1 MGRFPPPGFQPM
13 ARLSVD
19 DSRLTLSVL
28 RDIQLP
34 PLYHR
39 RRGLVK
45 GFLGPAVRLPARFMD
60 VIASHVLA
68 NALTPHV
75 SACHCE
81 PVPCPADT
89 PQVSAYPTRQTV
101 LQPQMRICL
110 LHVIANQCAHLW
122 QSVSPQG
129 NLAGWQ
135 YLGRIRDTLRIRP
148 KYCFLFCTAARSTDC
163 HVASLL
169 AMTCRNLPRVRII
182 PGYCRHTAGKP
193 PCTRKSASSFCIP
206 LRQTLL
212 QPQRPYLLLHVI
224 ANQCAHLWQSA
235 SPQGNLAG
243 WQYLGRIRDTLRIRP
258 KYCFLFCT
266 AARST
271 DCHVASLLAMTCRNL
286 HLCAYATKWCHGKF
300 MGLTY
305 LP

>member
-1 MGRFPPPGFQPM
+1 M

-110 LHVIANQCAHLW
+110 QHVIANQCAHL
-122 QSVSPQG
+122 
-129 NLAGWQ
+129 
-135 YLGRIRDTLRIRP
+135 R
-148 KYCFLFCTAARSTDC
+148 
-163 HVASLL
+163 
-169 AMTCRNLPRVRII
+169 
-182 PGYCRHTAGKP
+182 
-193 PCTRKSASSFCIP
+193 
-206 LRQTLL
+206 
-212 QPQRPYLLLHVI
+212 
-224 ANQCAHLWQSA
+224 QSA
-235 SPQGNLAG
+235 SCG
-243 WQYLGRIRDTLRIRP
+243 DTLQIGCCFGEFVTPYGFAQSITFRFVQPPRRLSKTPRKKPGPQMGSRP
-258 KYCFLFCT
+258 ALWISW
-266 AARST
+266 RPGSST
-271 DCHVASLLAMTCRNL
+271 DR
-286 HLCAYATKWCHGKF
+286 
-300 MGLTY
+300 
-305 LP
+305 

>member
-89 PQVSAYPTRQTV
+89 PQVSAYPTRQT
-101 LQPQMRICL
+101 
-110 LHVIANQCAHLW
+110 
-122 QSVSPQG
+122 
-129 NLAGWQ
+129 
-135 YLGRIRDTLRIRP
+135 
-148 KYCFLFCTAARSTDC
+148 
-163 HVASLL
+163 
-169 AMTCRNLPRVRII
+169 
-182 PGYCRHTAGKP
+182 
-193 PCTRKSASSFCIP
+193 
-206 LRQTLL
+206 LL

-224 ANQCAHLWQSA
+224 ANQCAHWCGNPRPRRETWQLGTTSGKFVCIFPYSPKVLLLVLHCRKEYGLPRRFAPRNDMLKTATRLRLQGTGAAIRIPWQKCGTLHPCPGAHIPTKPVIANQCAHLRQSA
-235 SPQGNLAG
+235 SPQGSLVTWYYFGQIRMHFSVFALSTALRYVLPQG
-243 WQYLGRIRDTLRIRP
+243 ERIATSLR
-258 KYCFLFCT
+258 
-266 AARST
+266 S
-271 DCHVASLLAMTCRNL
+271 SQ
-286 HLCAYATKWCHGKF
+286 
-300 MGLTY
+300 
-305 LP
+305 

>member
-60 VIASHVLA
+60 VIA
-68 NALTPHV
+68 
-75 SACHCE
+75 
-81 PVPCPADT
+81 
-89 PQVSAYPTRQTV
+89 
-101 LQPQMRICL
+101 
-110 LHVIANQCAHLW
+110 NQCAHLW
-122 QSVSPQG
+122 QSASPQG

-148 KYCFLFCTAARSTDC
+148 KYCFSFCTAARSTDC

-182 PGYCRHTAGKP
+182 PGHCRYTAGKP

-224 ANQCAHLWQSA
+224 ANQCAHWCGNPRPRRETWQLGTTSGKFVTLYEFA
-235 SPQGNLAG
+235 QSIAFRFALPQGE
-243 WQYLGRIRDTLRIRP
+243 RIATSLR
-258 KYCFLFCT
+258 
-266 AARST
+266 S
-271 DCHVASLLAMTCRNL
+271 SQ
-286 HLCAYATKWCHGKF
+286 
-300 MGLTY
+300 
-305 LP
+305 

>member
-110 LHVIANQCAHLW
+110 Q
-122 QSVSPQG
+122 
-129 NLAGWQ
+129 
-135 YLGRIRDTLRIRP
+135 
-148 KYCFLFCTAARSTDC
+148 
-163 HVASLL
+163 
-169 AMTCRNLPRVRII
+169 
-182 PGYCRHTAGKP
+182 
-193 PCTRKSASSFCIP
+193 
-206 LRQTLL
+206 
-212 QPQRPYLLLHVI
+212 HVI

-235 SPQGNLAG
+235 SP
-243 WQYLGRIRDTLRIRP
+243 GRNVVH
-258 KYCFLFCT
+258 CT
-266 AARST
+266 RAR
-271 DCHVASLLAMTCRNL
+271 VR
-286 HLCAYATKWCHGKF
+286 
-300 MGLTY
+300 TY
-305 LP
+305 LPNLSLRTSAHTGAAIRVPWQKRGTLHPCPGAHIPTKPVIANQCAHWCGNPFPRRETWQAGNT